1 MPSRQRGYHFR
12 KNCSSHH
19 EKMEDNADDIFQ
31 DSGIDLDQV
40 DLRSLAAQAKSEHLH
55 LVVDEQRRRYTYLIH
70 KGLKEQDEARKQQAA
85 TTGVHKTYP
94 YDDAN
99 MLILSLLS
107 EWVDAVPD
115 IDETSL
121 AMELTPSGTIGTDK
135 DILKRRKKNLKKKRK
150 KEMKKDLDF
159 KHQLQSNEHSVA
171 ADDKSLSKSLDDQVP
186 MGVGLTPL
194 LLATASEKHHSLSC
208 K

>member
-1 MPSRQRGYHFR
+1 VGINFAKLFLTTKKYP
-12 KNCSSHH
+12 
-19 EKMEDNADDIFQ
+19 MEDNADDIFQ

-85 TTGVHKTYP
+85 TTGVDKTYP